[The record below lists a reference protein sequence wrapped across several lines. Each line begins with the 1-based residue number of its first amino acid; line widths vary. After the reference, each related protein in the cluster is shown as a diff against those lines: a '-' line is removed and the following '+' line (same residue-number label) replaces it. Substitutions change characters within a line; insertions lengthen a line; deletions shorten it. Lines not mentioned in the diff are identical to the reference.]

1 MWDAPVY
8 SEQPGAVPG
17 LHAWQPW
24 NCSSVNPYPRW
35 KCHCP
40 LTGSQLEK
48 LIPGLLP
55 TSEPQQWYLWSHEL
69 LLLSRETVLPNAFSS
84 EEMDYLLNLGRHII
98 ELEWQILYAVLNFC
112 PGICPTV
119 LYHVSLFPELLA
131 VSQGRKVPF
140 LLGSYLLKKCWL
152 PRLWHIGNSIS
163 YILQ

>member
-17 LHAWQPW
+17 LHARQPW

-84 EEMDYLLNLGRHII
+84 EEMDDLLNLGRHII
-98 ELEWQILYAVLNFC
+98 ELEWQILYAVLSFC